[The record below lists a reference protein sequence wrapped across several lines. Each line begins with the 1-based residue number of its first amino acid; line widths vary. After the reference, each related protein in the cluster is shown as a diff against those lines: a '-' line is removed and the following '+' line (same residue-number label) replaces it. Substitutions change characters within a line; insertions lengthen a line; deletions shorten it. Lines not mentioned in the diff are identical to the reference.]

1 MSVIYLELAGLN
13 IQDTTDLFPHGHWDG
28 YAPNPIP
35 QAFSQGISF
44 NIANTWGCQIM
55 NTTLNSLTNIPY
67 IGYTTNFAGSI
78 DSIISQFINGNYV
91 GFTTNF
97 AGLAYNNVMEI
108 PVTDIDSVI
117 EFPKTQF
124 VYFKLK
130 GFNPNTQTYENWI
143 IQEDITSRPELFD
156 PGRHPPTRDLGV
168 STTPPSGH
176 ALVNITIVARW
187 IQ

>member
-13 IQDTTDLFPHGHWDG
+13 INDTQDLFPHGHWDG
-28 YAPNPIP
+28 YAPSPLP

-44 NIANTWGCQIM
+44 NIANTWGGLILT
-55 NTTLNSLTNIPY
+55 TTLNSLTNIPY

-78 DSIISQFINGNYV
+78 KNLASEIINGNYS
-91 GFTTNF
+91 GYTTNF
-97 AGLAYNNVMEI
+97 AGLPYNNVLSVPI
-108 PVTDIDSVI
+108 TDINSVI

-124 VYFKLK
+124 AYFKLK
-130 GFNPNTQTYENWI
+130 GFNPNTQSYEAWI

-156 PGRHPPTRDLGV
+156 PGRNPPSIDFDINRK
-168 STTPPSGH
+168 PPSGH